1 MEGAEDLVVI
11 ELEALGR
18 FEPLHVF
25 RVRRWLGHLF
35 RTPLGLVL
43 PLRILR
49 GDPRTP
55 AAAAMMAVVL
65 MGGGIWEIMRRA
77 VVVAGH
83 VCALPVQRET
93 GDGMGCAGWRQEMRR
108 NRDHNKPGDQTALRA
123 EGSSLTS
130 VLNRESARRGRRH

>member
-11 ELEALGR
+11 ELEALRR

-43 PLRILR
+43 PLRILG

-65 MGGGIWEIMRRA
+65 MGGIWEIMRRA

-83 VCALPVQRET
+83 VCALPVRRET
-93 GDGMGCAGWRQEMRR
+93 GDGMGCAGWRQEMSR
-108 NRDHNKPGDQTALRA
+108 NRDHNKPGDRTALRA
-123 EGSSLTS
+123 EGRSLTS
-130 VLNRESARRGRRH
+130 VLNCESARRG